1 MTDEPSMGQPYG
13 TGSGAAPTESAGL
26 GARIGARLLDVLLIG
41 IPASFVLALV
51 GLADPTGASPIIIS
65 LLWYGYFVLLESN
78 RGATVGKSILGI
90 RVVSTSGGTPE
101 IAETAKRN
109 VWMLL
114 GLIPFVGG
122 IASLVAVIAIIV
134 TISSAPDNRGWH
146 DGFAGTSVLRAA

>member
-13 TGSGAAPTESAGL
+13 TSGGAGPTESAGL

-122 IASLVAVIAIIV
+122 IAQLVAVIAIIV
-134 TISSAPDNRGWH
+134 TISSAPDDRGWH